1 MLISRLEIAE
11 ERIKEPEDVS
21 VQTFQTE
28 TQRDKRSGKEPPH
41 PPKKQPRAFKNHGS
55 FSKGKKKKCII
66 WVIENN

>member
-28 TQRDKRSGKEPPH
+28 TQRDKSSGKEPPPT
-41 PPKKQPRAFKNHGS
+41 PPKNNPEHSRIMGPFQKV
-55 FSKGKKKKCII
+55 KKKN
-66 WVIENN
+66 V